1 MPPPVPKYIVSQFG
15 QNGKSQEVRKVEGKK
30 KMGRPTDA
38 PKVNNYR
45 LRMTD
50 EELQKL
56 EVCCE
61 RTGLSRADV
70 IRLGIDKIYR
80 ETQK

>member
-1 MPPPVPKYIVSQFG
+1 MR
-15 QNGKSQEVRKVEGKK
+15 NVESKK

-45 LRMTD
+45 LLMTD
-50 EELQKL
+50 EELRKL
-56 EVCCE
+56 EICCE
-61 RTGLSRADV
+61 RTGLSKADV
-70 IRLGIDKIYR
+70 IRLGIDKIYQ